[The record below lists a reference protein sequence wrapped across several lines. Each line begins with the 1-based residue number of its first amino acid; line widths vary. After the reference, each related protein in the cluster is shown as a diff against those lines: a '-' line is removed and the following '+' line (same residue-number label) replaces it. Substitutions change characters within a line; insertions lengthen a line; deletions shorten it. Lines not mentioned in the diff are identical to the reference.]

1 MAKKIVAK
9 AKMATGG
16 KVVASPKG
24 KKVGT
29 RKMSDGAQIYT
40 TPEFARKSSDS
51 YVKPAAKA
59 GGLPGAR
66 RIGTASADAFM
77 VYGAMDTATKSQ
89 GKRAAPKRVGKPMG
103 GK

>member
-16 KVVASPKG
+16 KVVASPIG

-29 RKMSDGAQIYT
+29 RKMSDGAQVYT
-40 TPEFARKSSDS
+40 TPEFARSKSQAGD
-51 YVKPAAKA
+51 YAVAAGTSK
-59 GGLPGAR
+59 GAR
-66 RIGTASADAFM
+66 RIGSAAADAFM
-77 VYGAMDTATKSQ
+77 VYGSMDKATKGQ
-89 GKRAAPKRVGKPMG
+89 GKRAAPKRIGKPMG